1 MKKAFMILLSVILI
15 SAVIVGA
22 VIFYNSQIKSDVPA
36 ATTAA
41 SDSTEQKIS
50 KYQSYIQQNSDFVGY
65 IKIEGTQIDY
75 PVVQCGDNEYYLTHN
90 FKKEDEAR
98 GAIYMNTECSA
109 SPLDFNTVLYGH
121 NWLDKTMFSQLV
133 KYSDI
138 DFYREHPVINF
149 DTAYDDMQWKIYA
162 VFITNADESEDNG
175 YIFNYVYPHLD
186 GENFN
191 GYISE
196 VNKRTLYKTDVD
208 INNNDKILTL
218 STCSRE
224 MDTNNYRADARIV
237 IVARLVRD
245 GESAEVDTSKAAL
258 NPNPKYPQKYCN
270 ILNIKNNYINDEYWY
285 PVENE

>member
-36 ATTAA
+36 ATTAT

-50 KYQSYIQQNSDFVGY
+50 KYQSYIEQNSDFVGY

-191 GYISE
+191 GYINE

-208 INNNDKILTL
+208 INSNDKILTL

-245 GESAEVDTSKAAL
+245 GESTEVDTSPAAL
-258 NPNPKYPQKYCN
+258 NPNPKYPQKYCD
-270 ILNIKNNYINDEYWY
+270 ILKIQNNYTNDEYWY